1 MAPQNIS
8 LIGMSNIGKSHWS
21 NKLADFGF
29 TPFRCD
35 DLIERNLEPRLRRQ
49 RLKGIGDVARWMGQP
64 HEPHYPENSALY
76 LKAEA
81 AVMNEIIRK
90 MREGNGRFAVDTT
103 GSVIYLGEEILAK
116 LRELSTVVLLNAPES
131 HQELLFQKYC
141 AEPKPVIW
149 GNMYKPLPG
158 EDVKDALARCYPL
171 LLKSRNELY
180 RRHAHAVLDYDTV
193 RAPGFDGKEFLE
205 KVESRRPPFYYS

>member
-1 MAPQNIS
+1 MVPQNIS

-35 DLIERNLEPRLRRQ
+35 DLIEKNLEPRLWRRGF
-49 RLKGIGDVARWMGQP
+49 KGIGDVARWMGQP
-64 HEPHYPENSALY
+64 HEPRYPENSALY

-90 MREGNGRFAVDTT
+90 MREGKEHFVADTT

-116 LRELSTVVLLNAPES
+116 LRELSTVVLLDAPES
-131 HQELLFQKYC
+131 HQAALYQKYC
-141 AEPKPVIW
+141 TEPKPVIW
-149 GNMYKPLPG
+149 GNMYQPLPG

-180 RRHAHAVLDYDTV
+180 RRHAHAILDYDTV
-193 RAPGFDGKEFLE
+193 RAPEFGGKKFLE
-205 KVESRRPPFYYS
+205 EVESRRPTFYYS